1 MKELEALIV
10 DGLLS
15 DIVLDSTSSRSISSL
30 VVIHIHTP
38 SVTG

>member
-15 DIVLDSTSSRSISSL
+15 DIVLDSTSNRSIGSL
-30 VVIHIHTP
+30 
-38 SVTG
+38 G

>member
-15 DIVLDSTSSRSISSL
+15 DIVLDSTSSRSIGSL
-30 VVIHIHTP
+30 R
-38 SVTG
+38 